1 LFALNKKLKKNLR
14 RKREM
19 LLSLFSLTCLLA
31 VHLAKGLKCMPQ
43 GLISPKPVQT
53 GNNYAV
59 DLFAGEFPFAYAI
72 SYCTAT
78 GVTGTYAIYSCE
90 QDGTSITKTT
100 YLKSDCSDDD
110 DATTTTNAVP
120 QFDCSGKN
128 NYVTLEV
135 SIGDPSCNSGVTVYA
150 GLGACVDDAVLT
162 SQIYCNDTGAIVQF
176 FLPYYPPPPSPA
188 TTVAPEMSSSSS
200 SMMPEMSSSS
210 SSMMPEMSSSSSS
223 MMPEMSSSS
232 SSMIEEMSSSSS
244 SMMPEMSS
252 SSSSMI
258 EEMSSSS
265 SSMIEEMSSSSS
277 SMIEEM
283 SSSSSMIEMSSS
295 SSMIEKIV
303 STPALQLCNDQLFCL
318 AWTFTVDGSACQYAG
333 PLPTGA
339 LVYGSMSSCQLNVGA
354 TNSKKK
360 SASSLVAVINLI
372 VGFAVAL
379 FSLF

>member
-1 LFALNKKLKKNLR
+1 
-14 RKREM
+14 M

-31 VHLAKGLKCMPQ
+31 VHLAGSQCIPPGLA
-43 GLISPKPVQT
+43 SPKAVQT

-59 DLFAGEFPFAYAI
+59 DAFSGFPFAFAI
-72 SYCTAT
+72 GYCTAT
-78 GVTGTYAIYSCE
+78 GVSGTYAIYTCE
-90 QDGTSITKTT
+90 DNGASITKTT
-100 YLKSDCSDDD
+100 YLTYDCSDDD
-110 DATTTTNAVP
+110 GTTTSNAVT
-120 QFDCSGKN
+120 QFECSGQN

-135 SIGDPSCNSGVTVYA
+135 SISDDTCKTGVTVYA
-150 GLGACVDDAVLT
+150 GLGACVDDEVFM
-162 SQIYCNDTGAIVQF
+162 SQIYCNDTEAIVQF
-176 FLPYYPPPPSPA
+176 YLTYYPPPPPPS
-188 TTVAPEMSSSSS
+188 TTVAPEMSSSS

-210 SSMMPEMSSSSSS
+210 SSMMP
-223 MMPEMSSSS
+223 
-232 SSMIEEMSSSSS
+232 EMSSSSS

-283 SSSSSMIEMSSS
+283 SSSSSSMIEMSSS
-295 SSMIEKIV
+295 SSMVEEMSSSSSMIEV
-303 STPALQLCNDQLFCL
+303 TVPATVPPLQYCNDKLFCL
-318 AWTFTVDGSACQYAG
+318 TWTFATDSSCQYAG
-333 PLPTGA
+333 PLPTGK
-339 LVYGSMSSCQLNVGA
+339 LVYGSMGSCELNVGS

-360 SASSLVAVINLI
+360 SASSLVAIINLI